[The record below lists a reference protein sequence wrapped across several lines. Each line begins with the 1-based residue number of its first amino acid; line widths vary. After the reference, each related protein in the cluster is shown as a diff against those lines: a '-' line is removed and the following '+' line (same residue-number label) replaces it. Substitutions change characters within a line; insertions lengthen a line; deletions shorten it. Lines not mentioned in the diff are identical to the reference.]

1 MDVLS
6 VSLKME
12 YTDRSQKELID
23 IMVNLVQF
31 VVGAPIRD
39 LMGFFSSTK
48 LLILALPIAIR
59 SEVELHVVSFKKK
72 LNSFFS
78 NRLTSIFNQDD
89 IRFYKLVCVKCHH
102 PNTTLFLLTFFS
114 EYFFLLVFF

>member
-1 MDVLS
+1 MYT
-6 VSLKME
+6 E

-23 IMVNLVQF
+23 MVNLVQF

-48 LLILALPIAIR
+48 LLILFRNSFFTAYLLNALPIAIR

-72 LNSFFS
+72 LKSFFS
-78 NRLTSIFNQDD
+78 NRLSSVFNQDD

-102 PNTTLFLLTFFS
+102 PNTVIHCS
-114 EYFFLLVFF
+114 R